1 MNLLQHLG
9 LADQSDMRAQ
19 ISPQEASLQLQIDF
33 WSLPYPVGPFPVMAL
48 EMIGGY
54 FVTIGLTK
62 VKAGMRIL
70 QTKGA
75 KCTMIF

>member
-19 ISPQEASLQLQIDF
+19 ISPQEALLQLQIDF

-54 FVTIGLTK
+54 FVNIGLTK

-70 QTKGA
+70 QTK
-75 KCTMIF
+75 CTMIF